1 MQIRTKLTLTFFIIS
16 FVLLISTLLFIYYS
30 FRNYIYTEF
39 YDTLRS
45 KALMTVMMV
54 EKSNP
59 DIAFENDQ
67 PSSETSLS
75 ETENIIIY
83 DLSFRKLFSIN
94 NNLNIENYILNNIVN
109 IKELKFNL
117 GKVNAIGI
125 KHTTSGGRD
134 IIIVATDKLMSEELA
149 SLRNIMIFTF
159 SLFLLIFAIS
169 GYYYS
174 SQALSPINTTIKNL
188 KNIFPH
194 DLSKRLHIDQNNHD
208 EISRLNTAFNKL
220 LDRIEDSFNT
230 QKGFLSNISH
240 EIRNP
245 LASIISTIE
254 VKLSKERKEDEYR
267 QCLSSVLDDARE
279 MEHTTVQLME
289 LARLTD
295 TSSKISFSPL
305 RLDEMIWQTKAS
317 VKKNN
322 PEYTFKFD
330 TTQFPED
337 SDALIINGN
346 ETLIKIA
353 LFNLLEN
360 ACKFSP
366 DHTASV
372 KIFTDHSKKIY
383 VQIKDSAPVIDDHE
397 KESIFKPFYRR
408 KISSN
413 VKGTGIGLT
422 LVAGILKV
430 HQTNLEI
437 TNNDNSGNLFTL
449 CFPEKD
455 ISN

>member
-1 MQIRTKLTLTFFIIS
+1 MKKFIYPALG
-16 FVLLISTLLFIYYS
+16 FLLFACGSGKVDDAELIEIDPAFSRYVSAFTGGTIST
-30 FRNYIYTEF
+30 E
-39 YDTLRS
+39 
-45 KALMTVMMV
+45 
-54 EKSNP
+54 
-59 DIAFENDQ
+59 
-67 PSSETSLS
+67 
-75 ETENIIIY
+75 
-83 DLSFRKLFSIN
+83 
-94 NNLNIENYILNNIVN
+94 
-109 IKELKFNL
+109 
-117 GKVNAIGI
+117 G
-125 KHTTSGGRD
+125 
-134 IIIVATDKLMSEELA
+134 
-149 SLRNIMIFTF
+149 
-159 SLFLLIFAIS
+159 
-169 GYYYS
+169 
-174 SQALSPINTTIKNL
+174 TIKVQ
-188 KNIFPH
+188 FT
-194 DLSKRLHIDQNNHD
+194 D
-208 EISRLNTAFNKL
+208 AV
-220 LDRIEDSFNT
+220 
-230 QKGFLSNISH
+230 G
-240 EIRNP
+240 
-245 LASIISTIE
+245 
-254 VKLSKERKEDEYR
+254 KERKEDEYR

>member
-1 MQIRTKLTLTFFIIS
+1 MQIRAKLTLTYFIIS
-16 FVLLISTLLFIYYS
+16 FILLISSLLFIYYS

-59 DIAFENDQ
+59 DLTFENDNQ
-67 PSSETSLS
+67 SSETSLS

-83 DLSFRKLFSIN
+83 DLSFKKLFSIN
-94 NNLNIENYILNNIVN
+94 NKLNIENYILDNIVN
-109 IKELKFNL
+109 KKELKFSL
-117 GKVNAIGI
+117 GNVNAIGI
-125 KHTTSGGRD
+125 KHNTSIGKD
-134 IIIVATDKLMSEELA
+134 IIIVATDKFMSEELA
-149 SLRNIMIFTF
+149 SLRNIMIYTSF
-159 SLFLLIFAIS
+159 LFLLIIAVS
-169 GYYYS
+169 GYYFS
-174 SQALSPINTTIKNL
+174 GQALAPINTTIRNL
-188 KNIFPH
+188 KEIFPN
-194 DLSKRLHIDQNNHD
+194 DLSRRLNINQKNKD
-208 EISRLNTAFNKL
+208 EISRLNMTFNEL

-245 LASIISTIE
+245 LASIISTIQ
-254 VKLSKERKEDEYR
+254 VKLTKEGTEDEYR
-267 QCLSSVLDDARE
+267 QCLNSVLDDARE
-279 MEHTTVQLME
+279 MEHTTLQLME

-295 TSSKISFSPL
+295 TGSKISFSSL
-305 RLDEMIWQTKAS
+305 RLDEMIWQAKAS
-317 VKKNN
+317 VRKNN
-322 PEYTFKFD
+322 PEYNFKFD
-330 TTQFPED
+330 TTAFPED

-353 LFNLLEN
+353 LYNLLEN

-372 KIFTDHSKKIY
+372 KVFIDGSNKIFI
-383 VQIKDSAPVIDDHE
+383 QIKDTAHIIDDHE

-408 KISSN
+408 KISTN

-430 HQTNLEI
+430 HHAALEI

-449 CFPEKD
+449 CFSGKD

>member
-1 MQIRTKLTLTFFIIS
+1 MGKP
-16 FVLLISTLLFIYYS
+16 
-30 FRNYIYTEF
+30 E
-39 YDTLRS
+39 
-45 KALMTVMMV
+45 MM
-54 EKSNP
+54 
-59 DIAFENDQ
+59 
-67 PSSETSLS
+67 
-75 ETENIIIY
+75 
-83 DLSFRKLFSIN
+83 
-94 NNLNIENYILNNIVN
+94 
-109 IKELKFNL
+109 
-117 GKVNAIGI
+117 
-125 KHTTSGGRD
+125 
-134 IIIVATDKLMSEELA
+134 
-149 SLRNIMIFTF
+149 
-159 SLFLLIFAIS
+159 
-169 GYYYS
+169 
-174 SQALSPINTTIKNL
+174 
-188 KNIFPH
+188 
-194 DLSKRLHIDQNNHD
+194 
-208 EISRLNTAFNKL
+208 AFNKL

-230 QKGFLSNISH
+230 KKGFLSNISH

-305 RLDEMIWQTKAS
+305 RLDEMIWQAKAL

-337 SDALIINGN
+337 SYALIINGN

-372 KIFTDHSKKIY
+372 KIFTDHSRKIY
-383 VQIKDSAPVIDDHE
+383 IQIKDSAPVIDDHE